1 MTPPSVCARRAGLVF
16 GCVLLSVIPASAQLL
31 AAKDGP
37 VVYGH
42 HHLNVTSIDAH
53 KKLWIDTL
61 GGKSVKVGTSPNEI
75 VMFPNV
81 LIFLRQQVP
90 TGGTKGTTVN
100 HIAFAVR
107 DVRQLRD
114 KARAAGYPIVTREE
128 AGAGDVVTD
137 DVSFNKEQ
145 GSYSIFVMGP
155 DDIKVQFFEVKN
167 SPTSIALHHIHFA
180 GRATEMRD
188 WYVKEFGATPGK
200 RGAYVTANLPGVDS
214 VIRAGDERDRHPRPR
229 AGPHRLRGEESGG
242 ALQETRKRGH
252 QAGSAVHEGS
262 SSEHRDRIHV
272 RPVGYVH
279 RADGRTRQ
287 GSVKP
292 VARALYSHK
301 FAHRRPNESNGRVTV
316 FR

>member
-1 MTPPSVCARRAGLVF
+1 MTPLIVHARRAALVF
-16 GCVLLSVIPASAQLL
+16 GCMALSVIPASAQLL

-53 KKLWIDTL
+53 KKFWIDTL
-61 GGKSVKVGTSPNEI
+61 GGKSVKVGTSPNDI

-81 LIFLRQQVP
+81 LIFLRQQAP

-107 DVRQLRD
+107 DVRQMRD

-167 SPTSIALHHIHFA
+167 SPTPIALHHIHFA
-180 GRATEMRD
+180 GPANEMRD
-188 WYVKEFGATPGK
+188 WYVKEFGAKPGT
-200 RGAYVTANLPGVDS
+200 RGVYVTANLPGVDLS
-214 VIRAGDERDRHPRPR
+214 FGQAANVVA
-229 AGPHRLRGEESGG
+229 
-242 ALQETRKRGH
+242 TRGH
-252 QAGSAVHEGS
+252 VLDHIGFEVKNLEAFLKRLESEGVKIDRPYTKVPALNIAIAFIYDPWGTYIELTEGLKDVH
-262 SSEHRDRIHV
+262 
-272 RPVGYVH
+272 
-279 RADGRTRQ
+279 
-287 GSVKP
+287 
-292 VARALYSHK
+292 
-301 FAHRRPNESNGRVTV
+301 
-316 FR
+316 

>member
-1 MTPPSVCARRAGLVF
+1 VSFVRFVVSSQTIGNDGDLAGQLAGWHQYNRPMTSLIVHARCAALVF
-16 GCVLLSVIPASAQLL
+16 GFVALSAIPASAQLL

-53 KKLWIDTL
+53 KKFWIDTL
-61 GGKSVKVGTSPNEI
+61 GGTSVKVGTSPNEI

-81 LIFLRQQVP
+81 LIFLRQQAP

-107 DVRQLRD
+107 DVRQMRD

-155 DDIKVQFFEVKN
+155 DDIKAQFFEVKN
-167 SPTSIALHHIHFA
+167 LEAFCKNLESEGVKIDRPYTKVPALNIAIAFIYDPWGTYIEL
-180 GRATEMRD
+180 TEGLD
-188 WYVKEFGATPGK
+188 KV
-200 RGAYVTANLPGVDS
+200 
-214 VIRAGDERDRHPRPR
+214 
-229 AGPHRLRGEESGG
+229 
-242 ALQETRKRGH
+242 Q
-252 QAGSAVHEGS
+252 
-262 SSEHRDRIHV
+262 
-272 RPVGYVH
+272 
-279 RADGRTRQ
+279 
-287 GSVKP
+287 
-292 VARALYSHK
+292 
-301 FAHRRPNESNGRVTV
+301 
-316 FR
+316 

>member
-81 LIFLRQQVP
+81 LIFLRQQVR

-167 SPTSIALHHIHFA
+167 SPTPIALHHIHFA
-180 GRATEMRD
+180 GPAADMVDKRA
-188 WYVKEFGATPGK
+188 PGK
-200 RGAYVTANLPGVDS
+200 
-214 VIRAGDERDRHPRPR
+214 
-229 AGPHRLRGEESGG
+229 
-242 ALQETRKRGH
+242 
-252 QAGSAVHEGS
+252 
-262 SSEHRDRIHV
+262 HV
-272 RPVGYVH
+272 RVCLGTP
-279 RADGRTRQ
+279 RSREILEQALSRLAQIPDGAQTPQ
-287 GSVKP
+287 SMIV
-292 VARALYSHK
+292 
-301 FAHRRPNESNGRVTV
+301 
-316 FR
+316 